1 MTNIKIKQRVQR
13 EKIWH
18 DERFSDNDT
27 RSGAGRF
34 YHALKNWYGDYDNY
48 CLTFDCKKACEVGA
62 GLETLALDQDLSF
75 SLTSIDISSKA
86 IEALKAKKLSSNI
99 SFEVADAHELPYD
112 DGEFDLIFA
121 RGVLHHIDLQV
132 GISEIKRVLSAD
144 GKVVFGE
151 PLAGN
156 PFIQIYRFLTPSMR
170 TPDERPLNTRDI
182 RFVKD
187 SFEGVTIRY
196 YGFLSIVAAIVMNR
210 HSALAEKVDNFIL
223 NRLNLGPYLA
233 WSCLIENVTYKS

>member
-1 MTNIKIKQRVQR
+1 M
-13 EKIWH
+13 
-18 DERFSDNDT
+18 
-27 RSGAGRF
+27 
-34 YHALKNWYGDYDNY
+34 
-48 CLTFDCKKACEVGA
+48 
-62 GLETLALDQDLSF
+62 
-75 SLTSIDISSKA
+75 
-86 IEALKAKKLSSNI
+86 SSNI